1 MITEALIRSLQV
13 YGIAIA
19 LSMLVAIMI
28 KLMVALM
35 TPRQRQAEKSAAAV
49 VVPFAPH
56 ATPLAAPGIPD
67 EVVAAISGALTVI
80 VGPHRVVHIAETE
93 SS

>member
-1 MITEALIRSLQV
+1 MFTEVLIKSLQV

-19 LSMLVAIMI
+19 VSMLVAVMI

-35 TPRQRQAEKSAAAV
+35 APSKRQAIKPTAPVIVAV
-49 VVPFAPH
+49 APR
-56 ATPLAAPGIPD
+56 AAPLPASGIPD
-67 EVVAAISGALTVI
+67 EVVAAIAGALTVI
-80 VGPHRVVHIAETE
+80 VGPHRVIHIAETE

>member
-1 MITEALIRSLQV
+1 MFTEALVRSLQV

-19 LSMLVAIMI
+19 LSMLVAVMI
-28 KLMVALM
+28 KLTVALM
-35 TPRQRQAEKSAAAV
+35 APRKRQDEKPAAAV
-49 VVPFAPH
+49 VVPVAPR
-56 ATPLAAPGIPD
+56 ATPLAATGIPD